1 MDRMSDTRSLGSGR
15 SRGKQRLPL
24 PSQQGA
30 GLLGKEMDLL
40 SQFSDSQPSKSS
52 KTSKRTM
59 PLPSSMGD
67 NLETDLLSSLV
78 SSGEYVDARSNPSK
92 RSSNRKKLPLPSE
105 GLNGAQSLLGEFL
118 DPPTTQNASKNS
130 LAPAF
135 SSSSSHA
142 RKKHGASSLLDENGQ
157 NDFLERLSS
166 LSSKSAGSNSKRSV
180 GSKNASRKVL
190 PRPSDMASGKDD
202 LLSMFAPQG
211 ETDDSLVADTYE
223 TIVYDPEED
232 TTEQEA
238 AGLSPRDVIKEA
250 SDVLSLLSGHE
261 GGIKPSVLTS
271 RTKYSDE
278 DSKSVSSQGSRER
291 PASSKVSGTGYISD
305 VSRVSSRAA
314 GVTASLTSSMGEGRQ
329 WNQNRAYF
337 LRTAKLREKNKDSPL
352 NKFLPGGSMS
362 STRQGGTSMD
372 EQHSMPE
379 ANSAD
384 TELIEQLQLELEEA
398 RRTIRSHETK
408 ILVLQDEVEAA
419 RESCM
424 EEECERVEAEIAKD
438 RVRNENRMLKVQ
450 IQQLESNQSSKDSS
464 ESTPSEF
471 PSRNWRPKSALE
483 PTLSSIAIQT
493 DELRNVKS
501 MGDVAR
507 QIKLTHSLEQLQ
519 EGEIDDVLS
528 EVEEADGL
536 VIPVSN
542 SGTMA
547 IPFREKSVS
556 YKVSIIQQLVQSL
569 VLRQS
574 DFSGSLYREN
584 G

>member
-1 MDRMSDTRSLGSGR
+1 MSDTRSLGSSR

-30 GLLGKEMDLL
+30 GLLGQEMDLL
-40 SQFSDSQPSKSS
+40 SQFSDSHPSKSS
-52 KTSKRTM
+52 KTSRRTM

-118 DPPTTQNASKNS
+118 DPSTTQNMSKNS

-278 DSKSVSSQGSRER
+278 DSKSASSQGSRER
-291 PASSKVSGTGYISD
+291 PASSKVSGTGYVSD

-362 STRQGGTSMD
+362 STRQSGME
-372 EQHSMPE
+372 EQHSLPE

-450 IQQLESNQSSKDSS
+450 IQQLESKQSSKASS

-471 PSRNWRPKSALE
+471 PSRNRRPLSALE
-483 PTLSSIAIQT
+483 PALTSIAIQT

-501 MGDVAR
+501 MGDVSR
-507 QIKLTHSLEQLQ
+507 QINLTHSLEQLQ
-519 EGEIDDVLS
+519 EGQIDDVLS

-542 SGTMA
+542 SGTLA